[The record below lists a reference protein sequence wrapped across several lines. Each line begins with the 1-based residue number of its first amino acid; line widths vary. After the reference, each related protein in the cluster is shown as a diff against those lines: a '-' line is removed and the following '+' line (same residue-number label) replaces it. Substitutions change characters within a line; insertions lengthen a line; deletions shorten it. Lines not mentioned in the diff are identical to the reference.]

1 MLLQREI
8 ELTAPA
14 LRPLQTPFPNLK
26 TREIVRLLVT
36 QIAETAQFV
45 KFSPGERHAFALGMV
60 RGARITAEQE
70 GDDIAAPYLADL
82 LNTLNLRGVE
92 AVAELVQAVTGR
104 EIVEPYKTGSN
115 YERTP
120 FGLGN
125 DDDDE
130 NTETTTARAA

>member
-14 LRPLQTPFPNLK
+14 LRPLQMPFPNLK

-36 QIAETAQFV
+36 QIAETSQFV
-45 KFSPGERHAFALGMV
+45 RFSPGERHAFALGMV
-60 RGARITAEQE
+60 RGARLTAEQE

-82 LNTLNLRGVE
+82 LNTLNLKGVD

-104 EIVEPYKTGSN
+104 EIVEPYKTGAN

-120 FGLGN
+120 FGFGN
-125 DDDDE
+125 DDDEDA
-130 NTETTTARAA
+130 NTHTARAA